1 MVAQRGLDRVCVP
14 RRAENPQ
21 DLPDQP
27 RWPAGAAVD
36 DRQQQR
42 RIARVVGGRAA
53 RRVQCH
59 SQCEAGY
66 LYDKHRWHRPGTV
79 DDWWDVQRRSCVVGA
94 VSHPCPMDIRID
106 VTAELGKI
114 SADGQMENRRMR
126 SLTGQ
131 TSYVMAAA
139 MFARVGILALG
150 GCAQKNVMSSTESA
164 GKDQAGTAEGGPS
177 GSSGSMGESGSPLLP
192 GFSKSPS
199 EEAVKPPPPPV
210 VAKADTA
217 EIAARQAREAAKRQ
231 LTDIYFAYDKWALS
245 GEGMKNLAQNADLLK
260 QKPTVKI
267 LIEGHCDERGSLE
280 YNMVLGEKRAQETRR
295 YLLRD
300 RKSVV

>member
-1 MVAQRGLDRVCVP
+1 MVAQRGLDRICVP

-53 RRVQCH
+53 RRVQFH

-66 LYDKHRWHRPGTV
+66 LYDKYRWHRPGTV
-79 DDWWDVQRRSCVVGA
+79 DDRWDVQRRSCVVGA
-94 VSHPCPMDIRID
+94 VSHPCPIGASID
-106 VTAELGKI
+106 VTAGFGKI

-126 SLTGQ
+126 SLTGR

-139 MFARVGILALG
+139 IFAPVGILALG
-150 GCAQKNVMSSTESA
+150 GCAKKNMMSSTEGG
-164 GKDQAGTAEGGPS
+164 GKAQAGTAEGGPS
-177 GSSGSMGESGSPLLP
+177 GSSGSMGESGSAPLQ

-199 EEAVKPPPPPV
+199 EEAVKPPTPSM
-210 VAKADTA
+210 VAKADAA
-217 EIAARQAREAAKRQ
+217 EIAARQE
-231 LTDIYFAYDKWALS
+231 I
-245 GEGMKNLAQNADLLK
+245 G
-260 QKPTVKI
+260 
-267 LIEGHCDERGSLE
+267 
-280 YNMVLGEKRAQETRR
+280 RAH
-295 YLLRD
+295 
-300 RKSVV
+300 V